1 MFDTKDEKSVAGGGQ
16 GPPLQV
22 HHKSAVVEYHSIGG
36 AEMGQKKRRFDH
48 PVLRVSPSATW
59 DDLCRPQGMELAE
72 RYPRQ
77 PVEGS

>member
-1 MFDTKDEKSVAGGGQ
+1 MRSLWLEVDKVHLCRYTTRVLLWSIIASVEQ
-16 GPPLQV
+16 RWV
-22 HHKSAVVEYHSIGG
+22 
-36 AEMGQKKRRFDH
+36 KRSRFDH

-59 DDLCRPQGMELAE
+59 DDLCHPQGMELAE